1 MIINIKIKIMIKD
14 LMQVHNLCSSD
25 DREYSEDTE
34 AVVPISRCLF
44 RYLLHPSERVR
55 YVQIERQT

>member
-1 MIINIKIKIMIKD
+1 
-14 LMQVHNLCSSD
+14 MQVHNLCSSD
-25 DREYSEDTE
+25 DREYTEDTE

-55 YVQIERQT
+55 FIEIERQT

>member
-1 MIINIKIKIMIKD
+1 MINIMVNIF
-14 LMQVHNLCSSD
+14 MQVHNLCSSD
-25 DREYSEDTE
+25 DREYTEDTE

-55 YVQIERQT
+55 FIKIKRQT

>member
-1 MIINIKIKIMIKD
+1 MLKITRVKIMIKD
-14 LMQVHNLCSSD
+14 PILMQVHNLCSSD

-55 YVQIERQT
+55 YV